1 MLRLAVAAS
10 ILVGLSSASALAGQA
25 SATFQVGITIGG
37 CARSVQAAV
46 ALKTYTWGAALIS
59 VNRAGFGE
67 PQRLEKSD
75 TLYWFRAKRKGGS
88 FRVAVSV
95 ASGKIIKILPG

>member
-1 MLRLAVAAS
+1 MVRPGVLAA
-10 ILVGLSSASALAGQA
+10 IFMGLSSANALAGQA

-37 CARSVQAAV
+37 GPRSVQAAAPV
-46 ALKTYTWGAALIS
+46 KTYTWGAALIS

-75 TLYWFRAKRKGGS
+75 TLYWFRAKRKGGT

-95 ASGKIIKILPG
+95 ASGKVIKILPG